1 MENARKKN
9 SAQERQFRNEA
20 KQRVT
25 TLETQKEITAK
36 KSAPFKQEGTRYQ
49 LT

>member
-1 MENARKKN
+1 MENATKRN

-25 TLETQKEITAK
+25 ALETQKEITAK
-36 KSAPFKQEGTRYQ
+36 KSAPFKQKGTRC
-49 LT
+49 